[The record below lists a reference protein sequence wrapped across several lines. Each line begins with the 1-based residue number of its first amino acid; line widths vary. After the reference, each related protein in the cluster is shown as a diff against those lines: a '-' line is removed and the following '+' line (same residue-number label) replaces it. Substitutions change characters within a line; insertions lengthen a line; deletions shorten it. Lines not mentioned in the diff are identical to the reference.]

1 MITAS
6 QAKEQ
11 TLERLNLTAKEFIT
25 NIVEVAIQDAIDEG
39 KFSTTVSLSGLSS
52 GIRMHPE
59 SFGEAITALLIESGF
74 EADHIYNKNLG
85 GDDNYIF
92 ISWEKA

>member
-11 TLERLNLTAKEFIT
+11 TLERLNQTAKEFIT
-25 NIVEVAIQDAIDEG
+25 NIAEVAIQDAIDEG
-39 KFSTTVSLSGLSS
+39 KFSTKIDLSR
-52 GIRMHPE
+52 IRIHPE
-59 SFGEAITALLIESGF
+59 TLGEAITALLIERGF
-74 EADHIYNKNLG
+74 EAEHVYNLNLG

>member
-11 TLERLNLTAKEFIT
+11 TLEKLSLTAKEFIT

-39 KFSTTVSLSGLSS
+39 KFSTTATLS
-52 GIRMHPE
+52 GIRIHSE
-59 SFGEAITALLIESGF
+59 TFGEAVTALLIERGF

-85 GDDNYIF
+85 GDDNYIY